1 MMRLQSFR
9 PWKPTLA
16 AAAWAVVTAGVG
28 GALTTI
34 GPWYHDLTKP
44 VGQPP
49 DWAFGPA
56 WTLIFTLTAIAGVWA
71 WRDSE
76 TARQRRRIIA
86 AFILNGVLNA
96 GWSGLF
102 FTLQRPDWG
111 RIEVVFLW
119 LSVAWMMWV
128 VAPYSRRAMLIL
140 IPYLLWVGY
149 ASHLNCGVVRLNG
162 PFGG

>member
-1 MMRLQSFR
+1 MRLQSFR

-71 WRDSE
+71 WPDS
-76 TARQRRRIIA
+76 A
-86 AFILNGVLNA
+86 AAL
-96 GWSGLF
+96 
-102 FTLQRPDWG
+102 
-111 RIEVVFLW
+111 
-119 LSVAWMMWV
+119 
-128 VAPYSRRAMLIL
+128 
-140 IPYLLWVGY
+140 
-149 ASHLNCGVVRLNG
+149 
-162 PFGG
+162 